1 MNFLTDTDQDRRT
14 VDIDSTIDKIEQAY
28 HANGLEED
36 IEDIE
41 EVRDLFNEGDYA
53 LMAKTIREDITPY
66 MDNTSITGQYTRLLE
81 KASNLISIDETL
93 MMAEEEI
100 RTYDTRTKTEDDP
113 LQERFTRAKEFLKE
127 NDYNNLGDETR
138 SIYREI
144 KSVVSTQTGFYLQN
158 INQTWL
164 RQEREYNRRS

>member
-14 VDIDSTIDKIEQAY
+14 IDIGSTIEKIKQAY
-28 HANGLEED
+28 YANGLEED

-41 EVRDLFNEGDYA
+41 EVRNLFNEGDYA

-66 MDNTSITGQYTRLLE
+66 IENTSITGQYNLLLE
-81 KASNLISIDETL
+81 KASNLINIDETL

-100 RTYDTRTKTEDDP
+100 RIYDTKAKTEEDP

-127 NDYNNLGDETR
+127 SEYNNLGEETR

-144 KSVVSTQTGFYLQN
+144 KSVVSAPTAFYLQS
-158 INQTWL
+158 INHTWL
-164 RQEREYNRRS
+164 RQEREYNRK